1 VPIYRLIQPG
11 VFAPEVV
18 AMMGEVFEDVLKTL
32 GPADREDQ
40 VTTLVAHRIIELVQ
54 GGEHDPARFRQLT
67 LETVRGNGPKSSP

>member
-1 VPIYRLIQPG
+1 

-40 VTTLVAHRIIELVQ
+40 VTTLGRPP
-54 GGEHDPARFRQLT
+54 D
-67 LETVRGNGPKSSP
+67 N